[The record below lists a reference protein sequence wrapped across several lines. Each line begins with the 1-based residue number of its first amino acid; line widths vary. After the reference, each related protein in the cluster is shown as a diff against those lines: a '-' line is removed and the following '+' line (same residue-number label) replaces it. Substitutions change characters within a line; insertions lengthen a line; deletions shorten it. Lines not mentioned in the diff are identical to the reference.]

1 MKRLVPIMLVLGF
14 AVLLVAGCGGDVP
27 TGAIAAVDGVPI
39 TKTQFD
45 QYMAQAKVSSA
56 APGGSAFPR
65 PGTTLYK
72 QYEANAVT
80 SLVQQQVELNAASA
94 RKITVSGQQVQAQ
107 LAQMAAQYG
116 GVQVMYAAARRAGMN
131 AAQLTTYIKD
141 SSIEQML
148 YQRIITKSPPTVQQM
163 KAYYGSHE
171 TLYDAKATRTVR
183 HILVKTKAEALKVR
197 ALLVANGTDADWDKL
212 AKRYSIDPGS
222 KNSGGSLGAITR
234 GQMVKPFDAVAFSLP
249 LDTLSA
255 PVHSSYG
262 WHVIEVT
269 AITPGKRTSF
279 ASAQADIKSTLDSQ
293 AWQDWLAKAQ
303 IAARIDYAP
312 GYDPAR
318 LEAAPSPSPHMQS
331 SPLASPK

>member
-1 MKRLVPIMLVLGF
+1 MKRLVPIVLVLGLV
-14 AVLLVAGCGGDVP
+14 VLLVAGCGSDVP
-27 TGAIAAVDGVPI
+27 KGAIAVVGGVPI
-39 TKTQFD
+39 TRTQFD
-45 QYMAQAKVSSA
+45 QYMAQAKVGTA
-56 APGGSAFPR
+56 QPGGSAFPR

-107 LAQMAAQYG
+107 LAQMATQYG
-116 GVQVMYAAARRAGMN
+116 GVQIMYAAARRAGMN

-141 SSIEQML
+141 SLIGQLL
-148 YQRIITKSPPTVQQM
+148 YQRVITKSPPTVQQM

-171 TLYDAKATRTVR
+171 AQYDPKATRTVR

-197 ALLVANGTDADWDKL
+197 ALLVANDTNANWNKL

-222 KNSGGSLGAITR
+222 RNSGGNLGAITR

-249 LDTLSA
+249 LDTISA

-269 AITPGKRTSF
+269 AITPGKKTSF
-279 ASAQADIKSTLDSQ
+279 ASTQASIKSALNSQ
-293 AWQDWLAKAQ
+293 DWQDWLTKAQ
-303 IAARIDYAP
+303 TAARIDYAP
-312 GYDPAR
+312 GYDPAQ
-318 LEAAPSPSPHMQS
+318 LEAAPSPSPHVQS
-331 SPLASPK
+331 SPSASPE